1 MKYVV
6 VGTSHAGY
14 EVIETLLKEDSNAEI
29 HVFESGDKPSFLSCG
44 IQSYLENV
52 SPSLDS
58 LHYASEASYKEQ
70 GVNIHVNSTVTDL
83 DTDKKVITVEQNG
96 QSNEVTY
103 DKLFLSPGGK
113 PVTPPIDGIDQYNNV
128 LFMRG
133 REWADQI
140 KKRMP
145 QAKKAVVVG
154 GGYIGIEA
162 AEAFAKAGIETTIVD
177 IADRI
182 LNTYLDQEFTD
193 ILQQNSE
200 KHDLYFKGGETVQSL
215 SGDDNGNVTKVVTDK
230 NEYEADTVL
239 FAVGVTPATEWL
251 DGKIE
256 LGEKGIIN
264 IDHQQQTSAKDVYA
278 GGDATLVPFAPV
290 EEDRYIA
297 LATNSR
303 RQGVVAAKNM
313 TGKNMTMPRVSGT
326 SGLQLFDYKFGQ
338 TGVHGTEV
346 DSYDGN
352 LGQKYVEE
360 LIHPKFM
367 QDETTIHMKIIYDED
382 SHQILGGQVMSTE
395 DVTASINTISMAI
408 SAGYTLEQLAVQ
420 DFFFQPDYDRPW
432 NYLNV
437 LAQQALGDTFGSDK
451 MLF

>member
-1 MKYVV
+1 MKYII

-14 EVIETLLKEDSNAEI
+14 EVIQTLLKEDTNAEI
-29 HVFESGDKPSFLSCG
+29 QVFESADEPSFLSCG

-58 LHYASEASYKEQ
+58 LHYASAASYKEQ
-70 GVNIHVNSTVTDL
+70 GVDIHTNSTVTDV
-83 DTDKKVITVEQNG
+83 DTNNKTITVEEEG
-96 QSNEVTY
+96 QSKEYTY

-113 PVTPPIDGIDQYNNV
+113 PVTPPVEDIDQYDNV

-140 KKRMP
+140 KERMS
-145 QAKKAVVVG
+145 QSKKAVVVG

-162 AEAFAKAGIETTIVD
+162 AEAFAKAGIDTTIVD
-177 IADRI
+177 ITDRI
-182 LNTYLDQEFTD
+182 LNTYLDEEFTN
-193 ILQQNSE
+193 ILKKNAEQHGLQ
-200 KHDLYFKGGETVQSL
+200 FKGGETVQSL
-215 SGDDNGNVTKVVTDK
+215 QGDNNGNVTTVVTDK
-230 NEYEADTVL
+230 NKYEADTVL

-251 DGKIE
+251 DGKVD
-256 LGEKGIIN
+256 LGKKGIIN
-264 IDHQQQTSAKDVYA
+264 INHRQQTSAKDVYA
-278 GGDATLVPFAPV
+278 GGDATLIPFAPI

-313 TGKNMTMPRVSGT
+313 VGKDMTMPRVSGT

-338 TGVHGTEV
+338 TGVHGSET
-346 DSYDGN
+346 DSYDGH

-367 QDETTIHMKIIYDED
+367 QDGTTIHMKIIYDED
-382 SHQILGGQVMSTE
+382 SHKILGGQVMSIE
-395 DVTASINTISMAI
+395 DVTASINTISVAI
-408 SAGYTLEQLAVQ
+408 SAGFTLEQLAVQ

>member
-14 EVIETLLKEDSNAEI
+14 EAIETLLKEDSSAEI
-29 HVFESGDKPSFLSCG
+29 EVFESGDKPSFLSCG

-58 LHYASEASYKEQ
+58 LHYASTSSYEEQ
-70 GVNIHVNSTVTDL
+70 GVNIHTNSTVTDL

-96 QSNEVTY
+96 QSNEVSY

-113 PVTPPIDGIDQYNNV
+113 PVTPPVDNIDQYNNV

-140 KKRMP
+140 KQRMP

-182 LNTYLDQEFTD
+182 LNTYLDKEFTD
-193 ILQQNSE
+193 ILEENS
-200 KHDLYFKGGETVQSL
+200 KQHGLYFKGGETVQSL
-215 SGDDNGNVTKVVTDK
+215 SGDNDGNVTKVVTDK
-230 NEYEADTVL
+230 AEYEADTVL
-239 FAVGVTPATEWL
+239 FAVGVEPATEWL
-251 DGKIE
+251 DGKID
-256 LGEKGIIN
+256 LGKKGIIN

-290 EEDRYIA
+290 NEDRYIA

-313 TGKNMTMPRVSGT
+313 TGNDMTMPRVSGT

-338 TGVHGTEV
+338 TGVHGTEA

-367 QDETTIHMKIIYDED
+367 QDDTKVHMKIIYDED
-382 SHQILGGQVMSTE
+382 SHKILGGQVMSTE
-395 DVTASINTISMAI
+395 DVTASINTISIAI
-408 SAGYTLEQLAVQ
+408 SAGFPLEQFAVQ

-437 LAQQALGDTFGSDK
+437 LAQQALGDTFGSDQ

>member
-140 KKRMP
+140 KQRMP

-162 AEAFAKAGIETTIVD
+162 AEAFAKEGIETTIVD

>member
-14 EVIETLLKEDSNAEI
+14 EAIETLLKEDSSAEI
-29 HVFESGDKPSFLSCG
+29 EVFESGDKPSFLSCG

-58 LHYASEASYKEQ
+58 LHYASTSSYEEQ
-70 GVNIHVNSTVTDL
+70 GVNIHTNSTVTDL

-96 QSNEVTY
+96 QSKEVSY

-113 PVTPPIDGIDQYNNV
+113 PVTSPVDNIDQYNNV

-140 KKRMP
+140 KQRMP

-182 LNTYLDQEFTD
+182 LNTYLDKEFTD
-193 ILQQNSE
+193 ILEENS
-200 KHDLYFKGGETVQSL
+200 KQHGLYFKGGETVQSL
-215 SGDDNGNVTKVVTDK
+215 SGDNDGNVTKVVTDK
-230 NEYEADTVL
+230 AEYEADTVL
-239 FAVGVTPATEWL
+239 FAVGVEPATEWL
-251 DGKIE
+251 DGKID
-256 LGEKGIIN
+256 LGKKGIIN

-290 EEDRYIA
+290 NEDRYIA

-313 TGKNMTMPRVSGT
+313 TGNDMTMPRVSGT

-338 TGVHGTEV
+338 TGVHGTEA

-367 QDETTIHMKIIYDED
+367 QDDTKVHMKIIYDED
-382 SHQILGGQVMSTE
+382 SHKILGGQVMSTE
-395 DVTASINTISMAI
+395 DVTASINTISIAI
-408 SAGYTLEQLAVQ
+408 SAGFTLEQFAVQ

>member
-29 HVFESGDKPSFLSCG
+29 EVFESGDKPSFLSCG
-44 IQSYLENV
+44 IQSYLEDV
-52 SPSLDS
+52 APSLDS
-58 LHYASEASYKEQ
+58 LHYASEKSYKDQ
-70 GVNIHVNSTVTDL
+70 GVNIHTNSTVTDL

-96 QSNEVTY
+96 QSNEVSY

-113 PVTPPIDGIDQYNNV
+113 PVTPPVEGIDKYNNV
-128 LFMRG
+128 FFMRG
-133 REWADQI
+133 REWADKI
-140 KKRMP
+140 KQRMP

-182 LNTYLDQEFTD
+182 LSTYLDKEFTD
-193 ILQQNSE
+193 ILEGNSE
-200 KHDLYFKGGETVQSL
+200 KHGLYFKGGETVQSL
-215 SGDDNGNVTKVVTDK
+215 SGDNDSNVTKVVTDK
-230 NEYEADTVL
+230 TEYEADTVL
-239 FAVGVTPATEWL
+239 FAVGVAPATEWL
-251 DGKIE
+251 DGKID
-256 LGEKGIIN
+256 LGKKGIIN
-264 IDHQQQTSAKDVYA
+264 IDHQQRTSAKDVYA
-278 GGDATLVPFAPV
+278 GGDATLIPFAPI

-313 TGKNMTMPRVSGT
+313 AGKDMTMPRVSGT

-338 TGVHGTEV
+338 TGVHGSEA
-346 DSYDGN
+346 DSYDGS

-360 LIHPKFM
+360 LIHPKFR
-367 QDETTIHMKIIYDED
+367 QDDTTIHMKVIYDED
-382 SHQILGGQVMSTE
+382 SHKILGGQVMSTE
-395 DVTASINTISMAI
+395 NVTDAINVISVAI
-408 SAGYTLEQLAVQ
+408 SAGFTLEQLAVQ

-432 NYLNV
+432 HYLNV
-437 LAQQALGDTFGSDK
+437 LAQQALDDTFGSDK

>member
-14 EVIETLLKEDSNAEI
+14 EAIETLLKEDSSAEI
-29 HVFESGDKPSFLSCG
+29 EVFESGDKPSFLSCG

-58 LHYASEASYKEQ
+58 LHYASTSSYEEQ
-70 GVNIHVNSTVTDL
+70 GVNIHTNSTVTDL

-96 QSNEVTY
+96 QSKEVSY

-113 PVTPPIDGIDQYNNV
+113 PVTPPVDGIDQYNNV

-140 KKRMP
+140 KQRMP

-182 LNTYLDQEFTD
+182 LNTYLDKEFTD
-193 ILQQNSE
+193 ILEENS
-200 KHDLYFKGGETVQSL
+200 KQHGLYFKGGETVQSL
-215 SGDDNGNVTKVVTDK
+215 SGDNDGNVTKVVTDK
-230 NEYEADTVL
+230 AEYEADTVL
-239 FAVGVTPATEWL
+239 FAVGVEPATEWL
-251 DGKIE
+251 DGKID
-256 LGEKGIIN
+256 LGKKGIIN

-290 EEDRYIA
+290 NEDRYIA

-303 RQGVVAAKNM
+303 RQGIVAAKNM
-313 TGKNMTMPRVSGT
+313 TGNDMTMPRVSGT

-338 TGVHGTEV
+338 TGVHGTEA

-367 QDETTIHMKIIYDED
+367 QDDTKVHMKIIYDED
-382 SHQILGGQVMSTE
+382 SHKILGGQVMSTE
-395 DVTASINTISMAI
+395 DVTASINTISIAI
-408 SAGYTLEQLAVQ
+408 SAGFTLEQFAVQ

>member
-140 KKRMP
+140 KQRMP

-215 SGDDNGNVTKVVTDK
+215 SGDDNVNVTKVVTDK

>member
-140 KKRMP
+140 KQRMP

-200 KHDLYFKGGETVQSL
+200 KHGLYFKGGETVQSL
-215 SGDDNGNVTKVVTDK
+215 TGDDNGNVTKVVTDK

>member
-14 EVIETLLKEDSNAEI
+14 EAIETLLKEDSSAEI
-29 HVFESGDKPSFLSCG
+29 EVFESGDKPSFLSCG

-58 LHYASEASYKEQ
+58 LHYASTSSYEEQ
-70 GVNIHVNSTVTDL
+70 GVNIHTNSTVTDL

-96 QSNEVTY
+96 QSNEVSY

-113 PVTPPIDGIDQYNNV
+113 PVTPPVDGIDQYNNV

-133 REWADQI
+133 REWANQI
-140 KKRMP
+140 KQRMP
-145 QAKKAVVVG
+145 QSKKAVVVG

-182 LNTYLDQEFTD
+182 LNTYLDKEFTD
-193 ILQQNSE
+193 ILEENS
-200 KHDLYFKGGETVQSL
+200 KQHGLYFKGGETVQSL
-215 SGDDNGNVTKVVTDK
+215 SGDNDGYVTKVVTDK
-230 NEYEADTVL
+230 AEYEADTVL
-239 FAVGVTPATEWL
+239 FAVGVEPATEWL
-251 DGKIE
+251 DGKID
-256 LGEKGIIN
+256 LGKKGIIN
-264 IDHQQQTSAKDVYA
+264 VNHQQQTSAKDVYA

-290 EEDRYIA
+290 NEDRYIA

-313 TGKNMTMPRVSGT
+313 TGNDMTMPRVSGT

-338 TGVHGTEV
+338 TGVHGTEA

-352 LGQKYVEE
+352 LDQKYVEE

-367 QDETTIHMKIIYDED
+367 QDDTKVHMKIIYDED
-382 SHQILGGQVMSTE
+382 SHKILGGQVMSTE
-395 DVTASINTISMAI
+395 DVTASINTISIAI
-408 SAGYTLEQLAVQ
+408 SAGFTLEQFAVQ

>member
-140 KKRMP
+140 KQRMP

-313 TGKNMTMPRVSGT
+313 TMPRVSGT

>member
-44 IQSYLENV
+44 IQSYLEDV

-58 LHYASEASYKEQ
+58 LHYASKASYKEQ

-103 DKLFLSPGGK
+103 DKLLLSPGGK

-140 KKRMP
+140 KQRMP

-200 KHDLYFKGGETVQSL
+200 KHGLYFKGGETVQSL

>member
-83 DTDKKVITVEQNG
+83 DTDKKMITVEQNG

-140 KKRMP
+140 KQRMP

>member
-140 KKRMP
+140 KQRMP

-154 GGYIGIEA
+154 GGYIGIEG

-297 LATNSR
+297 LATNSH
-303 RQGVVAAKNM
+303 AK
-313 TGKNMTMPRVSGT
+313 VS
-326 SGLQLFDYKFGQ
+326 
-338 TGVHGTEV
+338 
-346 DSYDGN
+346 
-352 LGQKYVEE
+352 
-360 LIHPKFM
+360 
-367 QDETTIHMKIIYDED
+367 
-382 SHQILGGQVMSTE
+382 
-395 DVTASINTISMAI
+395 
-408 SAGYTLEQLAVQ
+408 
-420 DFFFQPDYDRPW
+420 
-432 NYLNV
+432 
-437 LAQQALGDTFGSDK
+437 
-451 MLF
+451 

>member
-29 HVFESGDKPSFLSCG
+29 EVFESGDKPSFLSCG
-44 IQSYLENV
+44 IQSYLEDV
-52 SPSLDS
+52 APSLDS
-58 LHYASEASYKEQ
+58 LHYASEQSYKDQ
-70 GVNIHVNSTVTDL
+70 GVNIHTNSTVTDL
-83 DTDKKVITVEQNG
+83 DADKKVITVEQNG
-96 QSNEVTY
+96 QSNEVSY

-113 PVTPPIDGIDQYNNV
+113 PVTPPVEGIDKYNNV
-128 LFMRG
+128 FFMRG
-133 REWADQI
+133 REWADKI
-140 KKRMP
+140 KQRMP

-177 IADRI
+177 INDRI
-182 LNTYLDQEFTD
+182 LSTYLDKEFTD
-193 ILQQNSE
+193 ILEKNSE
-200 KHDLYFKGGETVQSL
+200 KHDLYFKGGETVKSL
-215 SGDDNGNVTKVVTDK
+215 SGDNDGNVTKVTTDK
-230 NEYEADTVL
+230 AEYEADTVL
-239 FAVGVTPATEWL
+239 FAVGVEPATEWL
-251 DGKIE
+251 DGKID
-256 LGEKGIIN
+256 LGKKGIIN
-264 IDHQQQTSAKDVYA
+264 INHQQQTSAKDVYA
-278 GGDATLVPFAPV
+278 GGDATLIPFEPI

-313 TGKNMTMPRVSGT
+313 AGKEMTMPRVSGT

-338 TGVHGTEV
+338 TGVHGSEA

-360 LIHPKFM
+360 LIHPKFR
-367 QDETTIHMKIIYDED
+367 QDDTTIHMKVIYDED
-382 SHQILGGQVMSTE
+382 SHKILGGQVMSTE
-395 DVTASINTISMAI
+395 NVTDAINVISMAI
-408 SAGYTLEQLAVQ
+408 SAGFTLEQLAVQ
-420 DFFFQPDYDRPW
+420 DFFFQPDYGRPW
-432 NYLNV
+432 HYLNV

>member
-44 IQSYLENV
+44 IQSYLEDV

-140 KKRMP
+140 KQRMP

>member
-14 EVIETLLKEDSNAEI
+14 EAIETLLKEDSSAEI
-29 HVFESGDKPSFLSCG
+29 EVFESGDKPSFLSCG

-58 LHYASEASYKEQ
+58 LHYASTSSYEEQ
-70 GVNIHVNSTVTDL
+70 GVNIHTNSTVTDL

-96 QSNEVTY
+96 QSKEVSY

-113 PVTPPIDGIDQYNNV
+113 PVTPPVDGIDQYNNV

-133 REWADQI
+133 REWANQI
-140 KKRMP
+140 KQRMP

-182 LNTYLDQEFTD
+182 LNTYLDKEFTD
-193 ILQQNSE
+193 ILEENS
-200 KHDLYFKGGETVQSL
+200 KQHGLYFKGGETVQSL
-215 SGDDNGNVTKVVTDK
+215 SGDNDGNVTKVVTDK
-230 NEYEADTVL
+230 AEYEADTVL
-239 FAVGVTPATEWL
+239 FAVGVEPATEWL
-251 DGKIE
+251 DGKID
-256 LGEKGIIN
+256 LGKKGIIN

-290 EEDRYIA
+290 NEDRYIA

-313 TGKNMTMPRVSGT
+313 TGNDMTMPRVSGT

-338 TGVHGTEV
+338 TGVHGTEA

-367 QDETTIHMKIIYDED
+367 QDDTKVHMKIIYDED
-382 SHQILGGQVMSTE
+382 SHKILGGQVMSTE
-395 DVTASINTISMAI
+395 DVTASINTISIAI
-408 SAGYTLEQLAVQ
+408 SAGFTLEQFAVQ

>member
-140 KKRMP
+140 KQRMP

>member
-14 EVIETLLKEDSNAEI
+14 EAIETLLKEDSSAEI
-29 HVFESGDKPSFLSCG
+29 EVFESGDKPSFLSCG

-58 LHYASEASYKEQ
+58 LHYASTSSYEEQ
-70 GVNIHVNSTVTDL
+70 GVNIHTNSTVTDL

-96 QSNEVTY
+96 QSNEVSY

-113 PVTPPIDGIDQYNNV
+113 PVTPPVDGIDQYNNV

-140 KKRMP
+140 KQRMP

-182 LNTYLDQEFTD
+182 LNTYLDKEFTD
-193 ILQQNSE
+193 ILEENS
-200 KHDLYFKGGETVQSL
+200 KQHGLYFKGGETVQSL
-215 SGDDNGNVTKVVTDK
+215 SGDNDGNVTKVVTDK
-230 NEYEADTVL
+230 AEYEADTVL
-239 FAVGVTPATEWL
+239 FAVGVEPATEWL
-251 DGKIE
+251 DGKID
-256 LGEKGIIN
+256 LGKKGIIN
-264 IDHQQQTSAKDVYA
+264 INHQQQTSAKDVYA

-290 EEDRYIA
+290 NEDRYIA

-313 TGKNMTMPRVSGT
+313 TGNDMTMPRVSGT

-338 TGVHGTEV
+338 TGVHGTEA

-367 QDETTIHMKIIYDED
+367 QDDTKVHMKIIYDED
-382 SHQILGGQVMSTE
+382 SHKILGGQVMSTE
-395 DVTASINTISMAI
+395 DVTASINTISIAI
-408 SAGYTLEQLAVQ
+408 SAGFTLEQFAVQ

>member
-14 EVIETLLKEDSNAEI
+14 EAIETLLKEDSSAEI
-29 HVFESGDKPSFLSCG
+29 EVFESGDKPSFLSCG

-58 LHYASEASYKEQ
+58 LHYASTSSYEEQ
-70 GVNIHVNSTVTDL
+70 GVNIHTNSTVTDL

-96 QSNEVTY
+96 QSKEVSY

-113 PVTPPIDGIDQYNNV
+113 PVTPPVDGIDQYNNV
-128 LFMRG
+128 LYMRG

-140 KKRMP
+140 KQRMP

-182 LNTYLDQEFTD
+182 LNTYLDKEFTD
-193 ILQQNSE
+193 ILEENS
-200 KHDLYFKGGETVQSL
+200 KQHGLYFKGGETVQSL
-215 SGDDNGNVTKVVTDK
+215 SGDNDGNVTKVVTDK
-230 NEYEADTVL
+230 AEYEADTVL
-239 FAVGVTPATEWL
+239 FAVGVEPATEWL
-251 DGKIE
+251 DGKID
-256 LGEKGIIN
+256 LGKKGIIN

-290 EEDRYIA
+290 NEDRYIA

-313 TGKNMTMPRVSGT
+313 TGNDMTMPRVSGT

-338 TGVHGTEV
+338 TGVHGTEA

-367 QDETTIHMKIIYDED
+367 QDDTKVHMKIIYDED
-382 SHQILGGQVMSTE
+382 SHKILGGQVMSTE
-395 DVTASINTISMAI
+395 DVTASINTISIAI
-408 SAGYTLEQLAVQ
+408 SAGFTLEQFAVQ

>member
-140 KKRMP
+140 KQRMP

-162 AEAFAKAGIETTIVD
+162 AEAFAKAGIESTIVD

>member
-1 MKYVV
+1 MKYVI

-14 EVIETLLKEDSNAEI
+14 EVIQTILKEDKNAEI
-29 HVFESGDKPSFLSCG
+29 EVFESGDKPSFLSCG
-44 IQSYLENV
+44 IQSYLEDV

-58 LHYASEASYKEQ
+58 LHYANEQSYKDQ

-83 DTDKKVITVEQNG
+83 DTDNKTVTVEKDGN
-96 QSNEVTY
+96 SSEVSY

-113 PVTPPIDGIDQYNNV
+113 AVAPPFDGIDKYNNV

-145 QAKKAVVVG
+145 NAKKAVVVG

-162 AEAFAKAGIETTIVD
+162 AEAFAKAGIETKVIDV
-177 IADRI
+177 AERI
-182 LNTYLDQEFTD
+182 LNTYLDSEFTD
-193 ILQQNSE
+193 ILEQNSKE
-200 KHDLYFKGGETVQSL
+200 HNLEFIGGESVKAL
-215 SGDDNGNVTKVVTDK
+215 EGDNEGNVNKVVTDK

-239 FAVGVTPATEWL
+239 IAVGVAPATEWL
-251 DGKIE
+251 DGKIK
-256 LGEKGIIN
+256 LGNKGIIEIN
-264 IDHQQQTSAKDVYA
+264 HKQETSAKDVYA
-278 GGDATLVPFAPV
+278 GGDATLVPFAPI

-303 RQGVVAAKNM
+303 RQGVTAAKNM
-313 TGKNMTMPRVSGT
+313 LGHDVEMPRVSGT

-338 TGVHGTEV
+338 TGVHGTEK

-352 LGQKYVEE
+352 LGEKYVKE
-360 LIHPKFM
+360 LIRPKFM
-367 QDETTIHMKIIYDED
+367 QDETDIHMKVIFDED
-382 SHQILGGQVMSTE
+382 SHRILGAQLMSKE
-395 DVTASINTISMAI
+395 DVTETINTISIAI

-437 LAQQALGDTFGSDK
+437 LAQQALNDTFGSDQ

>member
-14 EVIETLLKEDSNAEI
+14 EAIETLLKEDSSAEI
-29 HVFESGDKPSFLSCG
+29 EVFESGDKPSFLSCG

-58 LHYASEASYKEQ
+58 LHYASTSSYEEQ
-70 GVNIHVNSTVTDL
+70 GVNIHTNSTVTDL

-96 QSNEVTY
+96 QSKEVSY

-113 PVTPPIDGIDQYNNV
+113 PVTPPVDNIDQYNNV

-140 KKRMP
+140 KQRMP

-182 LNTYLDQEFTD
+182 LNTYLDKEFTD
-193 ILQQNSE
+193 ILEENS
-200 KHDLYFKGGETVQSL
+200 KQHGLYFKGGETVQSL
-215 SGDDNGNVTKVVTDK
+215 SGDNDGNVTKVVTDK
-230 NEYEADTVL
+230 AEYEADTVL
-239 FAVGVTPATEWL
+239 FAVGVEPATEWL
-251 DGKIE
+251 DGKID
-256 LGEKGIIN
+256 LGKKGIIN

-290 EEDRYIA
+290 NEDRYIA

-313 TGKNMTMPRVSGT
+313 TGNDMTMPRVSGT

-367 QDETTIHMKIIYDED
+367 QDDTKVHMKIIYDED
-382 SHQILGGQVMSTE
+382 SHKILGGQVMSTE
-395 DVTASINTISMAI
+395 DVTASINTISIAI
-408 SAGYTLEQLAVQ
+408 SAGFTLEQFAVQ

>member
-14 EVIETLLKEDSNAEI
+14 EAIETLLKEDSSAEI
-29 HVFESGDKPSFLSCG
+29 EVFESGDKPSFLSCG

-52 SPSLDS
+52 SPSLDT
-58 LHYASEASYKEQ
+58 LHYASTSSYEEQ
-70 GVNIHVNSTVTDL
+70 GVNIHTNSTVTDL

-96 QSNEVTY
+96 QSNEVSY

-113 PVTPPIDGIDQYNNV
+113 PVTPPVDGIDQYNNV

-140 KKRMP
+140 KQRMP

-182 LNTYLDQEFTD
+182 LNTYLDKEFTD
-193 ILQQNSE
+193 ILEENS
-200 KHDLYFKGGETVQSL
+200 KQHGLYFKGGETVQSL
-215 SGDDNGNVTKVVTDK
+215 SGDNDGNVTKVVTDK
-230 NEYEADTVL
+230 AEYEADTVL
-239 FAVGVTPATEWL
+239 FAVGVEPATEWL
-251 DGKIE
+251 DGKID
-256 LGEKGIIN
+256 LGKKGIIN

-290 EEDRYIA
+290 NEDRYIA

-313 TGKNMTMPRVSGT
+313 TGNDMTMPRVSGT

-338 TGVHGTEV
+338 TGVHGTEA

-367 QDETTIHMKIIYDED
+367 QDDTKVHMKIIYDED
-382 SHQILGGQVMSTE
+382 SHKILGGQVMSTE
-395 DVTASINTISMAI
+395 DVTASINTISIAI
-408 SAGYTLEQLAVQ
+408 SAGFTLEQFAVQ